1 MRLGNTSEERAEQET
16 AVMLTDYME
25 AMRASEYGVS
35 TREEVLDSA
44 IQGRRREMVEMVE
57 IKRRLE
63 QETREDRGV
72 TYCVT
77 CVTCLR
83 NGVITNYIG
92 ETSRSGYERGL

>member
-1 MRLGNTSEERAEQET
+1 
-16 AVMLTDYME
+16 
-25 AMRASEYGVS
+25 
-35 TREEVLDSA
+35 
-44 IQGRRREMVEMVE
+44 MVEMGE

-63 QETREDRGV
+63 QETHEDRGV

>member
-1 MRLGNTSEERAEQET
+1 MAE
-16 AVMLTDYME
+16 ARRGLADYME
-25 AMRASEYGVS
+25 AMRASEYGLS
-35 TREEVLDSA
+35 TREVLDSA
-44 IQGRRREMVEMVE
+44 NQGHRREMVEMVE

-83 NGVITNYIG
+83 NRVITNYIG